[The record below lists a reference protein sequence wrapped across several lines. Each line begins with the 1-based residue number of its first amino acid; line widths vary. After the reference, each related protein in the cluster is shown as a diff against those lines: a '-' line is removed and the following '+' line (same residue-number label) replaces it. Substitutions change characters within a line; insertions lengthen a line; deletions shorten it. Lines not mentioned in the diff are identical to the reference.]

1 MSTTKLDLSS
11 ITIAIEWE
19 NPRDVG
25 TKWTDR
31 SLAALDAEIAREQA
45 NGATGRPTLLY
56 LYDAHAIDPDAI
68 RRGLARSAPD
78 LASRAELR
86 LVPTDGM
93 TYYRLKNR
101 GAELATTPF
110 TILLDSDACP
120 QPGWLRGLLAPF
132 ADPALMAVSGV
143 TSLEPVDLVSR
154 TMAMVWIFDLPSE
167 HPRSRGRRTMHANN
181 FAVRTR
187 FFQENPFPNTLAFK
201 KQCGIWL
208 ADIVDRGFGFERTP
222 DALVL
227 HAPHSGLVFILWR
240 AVQAGLDRDAKA
252 RFEGRGRLERLGYA
266 VRVFFKKNWRSTRR
280 ILTHYREVEL
290 PAWQLPFALALGWL
304 YYSTLAGAQL
314 VSAIL
319 DGLPEAARQRWI
331 EASETGLETR
341 ASSMSRA
348 SEGAK
353 GR

>member
-1 MSTTKLDLSS
+1 MSTKGLDLDS

-19 NPRDVG
+19 NPRDVAS
-25 TKWTDR
+25 KWTDR
-31 SLAALDAEIAREQA
+31 AIAALDAEIAREQA
-45 NGATGRPTLLY
+45 IGSGRPTLLY
-56 LYDAHAIDPDAI
+56 LYDASAIDPEAI
-68 RRGLARSAPD
+68 RRGLARSAPG
-78 LASRAELR
+78 LEARANLR

-132 ADPALMAVSGV
+132 DDPAMMAVSGV
-143 TSLEPVDLVSR
+143 TSLEPFDLVSR

-167 HPRSRGRRTMHANN
+167 HPHSRGRRTMHANN

-187 FFQENPFPNTLAFK
+187 FFQEHPFPNTAAFK

-208 ADIVDRGFGFERTP
+208 ADIVERGFGFERTP
-222 DALVL
+222 EALVL
-227 HAPHSGLVFILWR
+227 HAPHSGLIFILWR
-240 AVQAGLDRDAKA
+240 GVQAGLDRDAKA
-252 RFEGRGRLERLGYA
+252 KLEGRSRLERLGYA
-266 VRVFFKKNWRSTRR
+266 GRVLLKKNWRSTRR
-280 ILTHYREVEL
+280 ILTHFREVDL
-290 PAWQLPFALALGWL
+290 PIWQIPFSLAVAWL

-314 VSAIL
+314 VSAIV

-331 EASETGLETR
+331 EASEPGVER
-341 ASSMSRA
+341 CASSSSRA
-348 SEGAK
+348 SEASK